1 MSRIVRR
8 RIKCERQ
15 RDRERERERGE
26 REMKIRGNGTQEIKM
41 KEICKMCVK
50 QVVVVL
56 WLVVLNG
63 KNLSS

>member
-1 MSRIVRR
+1 
-8 RIKCERQ
+8 
-15 RDRERERERGE
+15 
-26 REMKIRGNGTQEIKM
+26 MKIRGNGTQEIKM
-41 KEICKMCVK
+41 EEICKMCVK